1 MILLDI
7 STFLGRLHPLMVHLP
22 IGFIL
27 LAGIFNWASYFPKY
41 KQLSTASEF
50 ALLLGAMAG
59 VAACLM
65 GWLLSKTGDYDYNL
79 LEAHKISGIVLTALS
94 FVLYFFLSEK
104 SQSLLSIPHRVQSF
118 IYLGLVILM
127 SYAGHQGGNLTH
139 GTEYLSL
146 ATLTEK
152 QREKPENMEA
162 VLVYEDLVQPILKS
176 KCTQC
181 HQAGK
186 KKGELILTSFAELNK
201 GGKNGPVILPGKV
214 DNSELIRRVTLEQD
228 HEEFMPTDGKTPLN
242 QNELAI
248 LKWWITN
255 DASGPETNFLAQKNN
270 QEIAETVEVYLGF
283 KEGNKTML
291 ASADNDVNYNSNIPA
306 VADENVLK
314 DLKKGGF
321 SYRIMNHSPLMLDIS
336 VDRNFKDNKLDFK
349 VLEPMAKHIIW
360 LNLTKVKMD
369 AKGLESLLKME
380 NLEKL
385 KLDESSIS
393 NESLEKIASLKYLN
407 SINLNKTQ
415 VTGQSLRYFK
425 NHEKLKNIY
434 VWQSKVS
441 EKEALNFE
449 KENPQIEVIL

>member
-7 STFLGRLHPLMVHLP
+7 STFLGRLHPLMVHIP

-104 SQSLLSIPHRVQSF
+104 GQSLLSIPHRVQSF

-162 VLVYEDLVQPILKS
+162 VLVYEDLIQPILKS

-201 GGKNGPVILPGKV
+201 GG
-214 DNSELIRRVTLEQD
+214 
-228 HEEFMPTDGKTPLN
+228 
-242 QNELAI
+242 
-248 LKWWITN
+248 
-255 DASGPETNFLAQKNN
+255 
-270 QEIAETVEVYLGF
+270 
-283 KEGNKTML
+283 
-291 ASADNDVNYNSNIPA
+291 
-306 VADENVLK
+306 
-314 DLKKGGF
+314 
-321 SYRIMNHSPLMLDIS
+321 
-336 VDRNFKDNKLDFK
+336 
-349 VLEPMAKHIIW
+349 
-360 LNLTKVKMD
+360 
-369 AKGLESLLKME
+369 
-380 NLEKL
+380 
-385 KLDESSIS
+385 
-393 NESLEKIASLKYLN
+393 
-407 SINLNKTQ
+407 
-415 VTGQSLRYFK
+415 
-425 NHEKLKNIY
+425 
-434 VWQSKVS
+434 
-441 EKEALNFE
+441 
-449 KENPQIEVIL
+449 